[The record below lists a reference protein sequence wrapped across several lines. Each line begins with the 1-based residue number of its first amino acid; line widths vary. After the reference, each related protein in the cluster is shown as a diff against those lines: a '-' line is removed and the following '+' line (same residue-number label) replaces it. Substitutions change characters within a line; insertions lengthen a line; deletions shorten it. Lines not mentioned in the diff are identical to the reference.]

1 MPYSPRLSR
10 LPAFAGMATCLLLAG
25 CVTAPKPLQGQ
36 YALLAPNTTKDADS
50 GASVRWGGRVVSVEP
65 QADRTCINV
74 IAQPLGANAQPDGSD
89 TSLGRFRACRAGFYD
104 PAVFKANREVTFV
117 GRVEGFDT
125 VRIGDYDYRQPRV
138 AADVVFLWPE
148 RRQVDVIIERG
159 WW

>member
-1 MPYSPRLSR
+1 MIRPPRTAH
-10 LPAFAGMATCLLLAG
+10 LPAFAGLAAALLLAG
-25 CVTAPKPLQGQ
+25 CVTAPKPLQGD
-36 YALLAPNTTKDADS
+36 YAPLSPNATKDSDS
-50 GASVRWGGRVVSVEP
+50 GANVRWGGRVVSVEP

-74 IAQPLGANAQPDGSD
+74 IAQPLSGNAQPDGSD
-89 TSLGRFRACRAGFYD
+89 ISLGRFRACRAGFYD
-104 PAVFKANREVTFV
+104 PAVFKANREVSFV

-125 VRIGDYDYRQPRV
+125 VRIGDYDYRQPRM